1 MRLDTARQAF
11 HDCYYTARVS
21 MLAMAEEF
29 CMGIGG
35 SIQRT
40 ELDNRTN
47 VAMHQALAGMI
58 QKSVA
63 ALPRHVRAF
72 GEFMYSPM
80 HYQDDDHRE
89 GVEAY
94 VFMLA
99 YQAFT
104 KETRMTAKK
113 AEKARYVAA
122 GVLYRYRRMHQGGAS
137 ACADPLEKPEF
148 FRLWLL
154 KEKGVKLSSEQ
165 WAREWQPFIDCC
177 FAVCNDADKQALS
190 AVGRCLGEM
199 REAA

>member
-40 ELDNRTN
+40 EMDNRTN

-58 QKSVA
+58 QKAVST
-63 ALPRHVRAF
+63 LPRYVQAF
-72 GEFMYSPM
+72 GHYMYNPM
-80 HYQDDDHRE
+80 HYRDDDMRE
-89 GVEAY
+89 AVEAY

-99 YQAFT
+99 YQEFT

-113 AEKARYVAA
+113 AEKARHVAA

-137 ACADPLEKPEF
+137 ACDDPLEKPEF
-148 FRLWLL
+148 FRAWLL
-154 KEKGVKLSSEQ
+154 EEKGVKLESCA
-165 WAREWQPFIDCC
+165 WARDWQPFVDAC
-177 FAVCNDADKQALS
+177 FDVCNDIDREALS

>member
-40 ELDNRTN
+40 ERDNRTN

-58 QKSVA
+58 QKAVST
-63 ALPRHVRAF
+63 LPRHVQAF
-72 GEFMYSPM
+72 GHYMYNPM
-80 HYQDDDHRE
+80 HYRDDDMRE
-89 GVEAY
+89 AVEAY

-113 AEKARYVAA
+113 ADKACHVAA

-137 ACADPLEKPEF
+137 ACADPLEKAEH
-148 FRLWLL
+148 FRDWLDL
-154 KEKGVKLSSEQ
+154 EKGCRLAKDNF
-165 WAREWQPFIDCC
+165 AREWEHFVQAC
-177 FAVCNDADKQALS
+177 FDVCNDLDKTALS

>member
-11 HDCYYTARVS
+11 HDCYYNSRIS

-40 ELDNRTN
+40 EMDNRTN
-47 VAMHQALAGMI
+47 VAMHQALAGTI
-58 QKSVA
+58 QKAVA
-63 ALPRHVRAF
+63 TLPRHVRAF

-89 GVEAY
+89 AVEAY

-137 ACADPLEKPEF
+137 ACADPLEKAEH
-148 FRLWLL
+148 FRDWLDL
-154 KEKGVKLSSEQ
+154 EKGCRLAKDNF
-165 WAREWQPFIDCC
+165 AREWEPFVQAC
-177 FAVCNDADKQALS
+177 FDVCNDLDKTALS

>member
-1 MRLDTARQAF
+1 MRLHTAREAWFQAF
-11 HDCYYTARVS
+11 YTPRDS
-21 MLAMAEEF
+21 QGSFIERLEL
-29 CMGIGG
+29 MGTI
-35 SIQRT
+35 IQMTDRDSST
-40 ELDNRTN
+40 PA
-47 VAMHQALAGMI
+47 AMHQALAGRI
-58 QKSVA
+58 QSAIKT
-63 ALPRHVRAF
+63 LPRHVQAL
-72 GEFMYSPM
+72 GHHLYNPM
-80 HYQDDDHRE
+80 HDDDHDLRE
-89 GVEAY
+89 SVEAY

-148 FRLWLL
+148 FREWLW
-154 KEKGVKLSSEQ
+154 KIKGVKLSSEQ

>member
-63 ALPRHVRAF
+63 TLPRHVRAF

-89 GVEAY
+89 AVEAY

-137 ACADPLEKPEF
+137 ACTDPLEKPEK
-148 FRLWLL
+148 FREWLDA
-154 KEKGVKLSSEQ
+154 EKGLKLFKDNY
-165 WAREWQPFIDCC
+165 AREWQPFVDAC
-177 FAVCNDADKQALS
+177 FIVCNDLDKQALS

>member
-1 MRLDTARQAF
+1 MRINTAREAWFQAF
-11 HDCYYTARVS
+11 YAPRIS
-21 MLAMAEEF
+21 MLAMAEEL

-40 ELDNRTN
+40 EKDNRTV
-47 VAMHQALAGMI
+47 VAMNQALAGMI
-58 QKSVA
+58 QKA
-63 ALPRHVRAF
+63 IGTLPAHVRGF
-72 GEFMYSPM
+72 GNHMYSPM
-80 HYQDDDHRE
+80 YDDDDDHRE
-89 GVEAY
+89 AVEAY

-154 KEKGVKLSSEQ
+154 QEKGIKLSSEQ

>member
-1 MRLDTARQAF
+1 MRLNTARQCWFDA
-11 HDCYYTARVS
+11 HYTPRDS
-21 MLAMAEEF
+21 QGSFIERLGL
-29 CMGIGG
+29 MGTMVQMTDRD
-35 SIQRT
+35 SST
-40 ELDNRTN
+40 PA
-47 VAMHQALAGMI
+47 AMHQALAGRI
-58 QKSVA
+58 QGAIKT
-63 ALPRHVRAF
+63 LPRHVQSF
-72 GEFMYSPM
+72 GHHMYSPI
-80 HYQDDDHRE
+80 HDDDDDLRE
-89 GVEAY
+89 AVEAY
-94 VFMLA
+94 VFMIA

-154 KEKGVKLSSEQ
+154 QEKGIKLSSEQ